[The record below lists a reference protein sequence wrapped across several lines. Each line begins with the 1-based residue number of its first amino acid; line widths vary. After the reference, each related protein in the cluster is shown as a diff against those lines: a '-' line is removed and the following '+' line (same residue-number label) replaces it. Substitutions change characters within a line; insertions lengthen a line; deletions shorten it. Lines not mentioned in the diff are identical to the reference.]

1 MNIQTHGRRP
11 AGVQTGPTP
20 TAAAVM
26 RDITIRRLG
35 LQDYRQT
42 WQAMQDFTL
51 QRDENSSDELWIV
64 EHPPVFTLGL
74 NGKREHL
81 LNPGETPVIATD
93 RGGQVTYH
101 GPGQLVVYV
110 LIDINRRKFGVRQL
124 VTLLEQA
131 IIATLAQYGIAATAR
146 ADAPGVYCSGKK
158 IASIGLRIKKG
169 CSYHG
174 LSLNNDMDLAPFG
187 LINVCGFPGL
197 EVTSLA
203 EHNVRIGNHELAVPL
218 IHQLCDSLS

>member
-1 MNIQTHGRRP
+1 MQ
-11 AGVQTGPTP
+11 
-20 TAAAVM
+20 
-26 RDITIRRLG
+26 DITIRRLG
-35 LQDYRQT
+35 QQDYRQT

-51 QRDENSSDELWIV
+51 QRDAHSPDELWIV

-81 LNPGETPVIATD
+81 LNPGEIPVIASD

-110 LIDINRRKFGVRQL
+110 LLDIKRRKLGVRQL

-131 IIATLAQYGIAATAR
+131 VIATLAQYGIVSAAR
-146 ADAPGVYCSGKK
+146 ADAPGVYCGGKK
-158 IASIGLRIKKG
+158 IASIGLRIKKD

-174 LSLNNDMDLAPFG
+174 LSLNNDMDLAPFER
-187 LINVCGFPGL
+187 INVCGYPGL
-197 EVTSLA
+197 QVTSLA
-203 EHNVRIGNHELAVPL
+203 EQNVRIGLHELAVPL
-218 IHQLCDSLS
+218 IQTLCDSLP